1 MNQASYFK
9 LCSTCKVG
17 IPYEGK
23 YYKCS
28 VSTCNKKATAL
39 YFCSVPCWDAH
50 VPDAKHRDAW
60 AEEERAPRADA
71 MTAEAVAAPQ
81 RRVVSARSAQ
91 GAMEGPGAETDAAE
105 TSADVLIV
113 MSKLKG
119 YIKAQSELRTSD
131 SVADPL
137 SSHVRSICRSAIHS
151 ARANGRG
158 TVLDRDIEAAILGT
172 TAKG

>member
-17 IPYEGK
+17 IPYAGK

-60 AEEERAPRADA
+60 AEEERAPSVDELDA
-71 MTAEAVAAPQ
+71 PSTSATV
-81 RRVVSARSAQ
+81 RRVVSARSTAS
-91 GAMEGPGAETDAAE
+91 PPHAEAT
-105 TSADVLIV
+105 TSGDESTQDVLIV

-119 YIKAQSELRTSD
+119 YIKATSDLRTSD
-131 SVADPL
+131 GVAEPL
-137 SSHVRSICRSAIHS
+137 SDHVRFICRAAVDS
-151 ARANGRG
+151 ARQNGRG

-172 TAKG
+172 TAKD

>member
-1 MNQASYFK
+1 MNQAGHFK

-17 IPYEGK
+17 IPYAGK

-60 AEEERAPRADA
+60 AEEERAPSGPELDA
-71 MTAEAVAAPQ
+71 HPTTAAV
-81 RRVVSARSAQ
+81 RRVVSARTTASPAGAQLTASDTDDSAQ
-91 GAMEGPGAETDAAE
+91 
-105 TSADVLIV
+105 DVLIV

-119 YIKAQSELRTSD
+119 YIKAASDLRTSD
-131 SVADPL
+131 GVADPL
-137 SSHVRSICRSAIHS
+137 SDHVRSICRAAIES
-151 ARANGRG
+151 ARHNGRG
-158 TVLDRDIEAAILGT
+158 TVLDRDIEAAISGT
-172 TAKG
+172 TAKD